1 MRWWKIRKRDADLVR
16 ELQSDLELEEEEQ
29 RERGLSAEEARY
41 AARRAFGNA
50 TLIKEQTHEAWGWA
64 LFERFVQD
72 LRIAFRQLRTS
83 PGFAILAVAALSLG
97 IGAATAIFS
106 VMDAVILRPLPFAH
120 QERLVVPTVT
130 SLSGYPTAFSYPG
143 YLDLRAQSQTF
154 AVLAAYAG
162 GIDKINLEGP
172 SGPVS
177 LRTIRGTDTFFDAL
191 GVRPLL
197 GRTYLP
203 GEDQSGRD
211 DIVVLSY
218 EVWKADFAGEQDVV
232 GRTVRLGGTPYTVIG
247 VMPQGFRF
255 PLSAQNVIYTP
266 LHPIVAWKE
275 NRGPH
280 WLRAIGLVKTG
291 VSHAGAVADF
301 NRVLSN
307 LSKSFPNTDGGV
319 TGSLIPLVQQVDT
332 LDSGRNALG
341 PLGTLAWACL
351 ALLGIACVNV
361 AGMLLGRGI
370 RREREMALRTAI
382 GASRTRLVR
391 QLVTESVIL
400 GVSGLAGGVLAS
412 CVLLKV
418 MNVFLV
424 KSLARGADVHLN
436 ITIVAVALAI
446 SMLTST
452 LSSIVPA
459 LRLSRTDPNRA
470 LRATGAGVGSG
481 HNQNRMRSTLV
492 IIQIGLSFVLLV
504 VSGLLLRNLRGLL
517 STNLG
522 FDPSR
527 ILAMEIDLSPGR
539 YDGRDPVAMF
549 YRPLLEKISHIPEI
563 EGAGIIDNLP
573 VLSWGS
579 TQDVHIIGQPPDPPN
594 QEKFAEIRFVSNGY
608 FDAMGIKLLRGRMLS
623 PQVDRVEINP
633 GGAVVVNEAFRREF
647 LSNGA
652 DPVGAQLDGDPAKT
666 KTSIVGVV
674 ANVRQDL
681 KEPPLAEMDWL
692 IDELSPKERLD
703 FLGSMML
710 VVRSKGDLSALVPPI
725 RGVFHEVDPTVP
737 FQSPETMTQIVS
749 EQLVLERM
757 ESWLFGIFASFAL
770 LLAVIGIYGLLS
782 QEVELNARNIGI
794 RMALGSTR
802 AIVVGGVLRRVAFLM
817 AVGLGL
823 GWLFTLGFRR
833 AMAAVVEI
841 HPRHDF
847 ALALLLTATFAAIG
861 TLSALI
867 PARRAGS
874 VDPMHALR
882 SE

>member
-1 MRWWKIRKRDADLVR
+1 M
-16 ELQSDLELEEEEQ
+16 
-29 RERGLSAEEARY
+29 
-41 AARRAFGNA
+41 
-50 TLIKEQTHEAWGWA
+50 
-64 LFERFVQD
+64 
-72 LRIAFRQLRTS
+72 
-83 PGFAILAVAALSLG
+83 
-97 IGAATAIFS
+97 
-106 VMDAVILRPLPFAH
+106 
-120 QERLVVPTVT
+120 
-130 SLSGYPTAFSYPG
+130 
-143 YLDLRAQSQTF
+143 
-154 AVLAAYAG
+154 
-162 GIDKINLEGP
+162 
-172 SGPVS
+172 
-177 LRTIRGTDTFFDAL
+177 
-191 GVRPLL
+191 
-197 GRTYLP
+197 
-203 GEDQSGRD
+203 
-211 DIVVLSY
+211 
-218 EVWKADFAGEQDVV
+218 
-232 GRTVRLGGTPYTVIG
+232 
-247 VMPQGFRF
+247 
-255 PLSAQNVIYTP
+255 
-266 LHPIVAWKE
+266 
-275 NRGPH
+275 
-280 WLRAIGLVKTG
+280 
-291 VSHAGAVADF
+291 
-301 NRVLSN
+301 
-307 LSKSFPNTDGGV
+307 
-319 TGSLIPLVQQVDT
+319 
-332 LDSGRNALG
+332 
-341 PLGTLAWACL
+341 
-351 ALLGIACVNV
+351 
-361 AGMLLGRGI
+361 
-370 RREREMALRTAI
+370 
-382 GASRTRLVR
+382 
-391 QLVTESVIL
+391 
-400 GVSGLAGGVLAS
+400 
-412 CVLLKV
+412 
-418 MNVFLV
+418 
-424 KSLARGADVHLN
+424 
-436 ITIVAVALAI
+436 
-446 SMLTST
+446 
-452 LSSIVPA
+452 
-459 LRLSRTDPNRA
+459 
-470 LRATGAGVGSG
+470 
-481 HNQNRMRSTLV
+481 
-492 IIQIGLSFVLLV
+492 
-504 VSGLLLRNLRGLL
+504 
-517 STNLG
+517 
-522 FDPSR
+522 
-527 ILAMEIDLSPGR
+527 
-539 YDGRDPVAMF
+539 
-549 YRPLLEKISHIPEI
+549 
-563 EGAGIIDNLP
+563 
-573 VLSWGS
+573 LSWGS